1 MSTPAEP
8 DETTSRWLDQDEE
21 VVARLDGAGAI
32 LLATQ
37 RRVVVI
43 REGSEFR
50 PRSGVRWWPYDSI
63 VDVSL
68 TKPVGGQARIMLQTG
83 IGPTHLVSM
92 FFASDHWSVAQDLVR
107 EIERRTTALWDE
119 PGSGAPGPEA

>member
-1 MSTPAEP
+1 MPLPAGP
-8 DETTSRWLDQDEE
+8 DEPTRRWLDADEE

-32 LLATQ
+32 LLVTQ

-50 PRSGVRWWPYDSI
+50 PRNGVRSWPREGI
-63 VDVSL
+63 VEVSL
-68 TKPVGGQARIMLQTG
+68 SKPVGGQGRIMLQTG
-83 IGPTHLVSM
+83 LGPTHLVSM
-92 FFASDHWSVAQDLVR
+92 FFASGDWSVAQAVVR
-107 EIERRTTALWDE
+107 EIERRATIPSDE